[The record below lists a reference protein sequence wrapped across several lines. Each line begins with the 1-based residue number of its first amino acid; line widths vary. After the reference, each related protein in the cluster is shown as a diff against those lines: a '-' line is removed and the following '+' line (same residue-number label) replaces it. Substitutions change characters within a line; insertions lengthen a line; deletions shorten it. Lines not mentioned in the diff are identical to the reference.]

1 MRTWF
6 EIALVALLLQSCYR
20 EEVVFEVPPND
31 GFELTPVLSI
41 QGKPCCL
48 HAADRTLRCPMILDG
63 PLAALVEHPDHV
75 SLWFEGMPLEHGEVN
90 DFGTIKLRE
99 RYELVV
105 QTGDQRDTL
114 TLSFTNLPVVHVVT
128 PNPIHNE
135 PKTLARMH
143 VIHPDPDT
151 PTATHWV
158 GIEHRGRTSLRY
170 NKKSYGLA
178 LKDGPNMD
186 VDRSA
191 SLSGMLPANKWMLN
205 AAWVDPS
212 RMRNGLSF
220 DLWMS
225 VHGQLGME
233 TQHVEVF
240 VNQARQGLYEFSH
253 RLNAETMGLEGE
265 DAVVY
270 KAWAWEDG
278 ATQFATGPVGEPC
291 SEEWDGWCQEH
302 PDPAESLNWGPLQAL
317 RELATNGSD
326 EAFAAGIADLV
337 NLDNLADGYVVLN
350 VVMGLDN
357 AGKNLF
363 WVEDATLGTLHM
375 VPWDMDGTWGRWWD
389 GAPIDA
395 QTVVTNGLFRR
406 LIETN
411 AGQFRSR
418 LKDRWGELRNGPC
431 AIDSLKGMVSERTA
445 ALLQSDAVDLE
456 NSTWGAALDLAAEEV
471 YIHQWLDLR
480 LARLDEHF
488 AGL

>member
-1 MRTWF
+1 M
-6 EIALVALLLQSCYR
+6 ALMLQSCYR
-20 EEVVFEVPPND
+20 EEVVFETMPDD

-41 QGKPCCL
+41 QGKACCL
-48 HAADRTLRCPMILDG
+48 HASDRRLRCPMTLDG
-63 PLAALVEHPDHV
+63 SLAAHVEHPDHV
-75 SLWFEGMPLEHGEVN
+75 ELWFEGMPLTDGAVN
-90 DFGTIKLRE
+90 DFGAVEYRKG
-99 RYELVV
+99 YELVV

-135 PKTLARMH
+135 PKALARMH

-151 PTATHWV
+151 PTETHWV

-170 NKKSYGLA
+170 DKKSYGLA
-178 LKDGPNMD
+178 LKEGPNLD

-191 SLSGMLPANKWMLN
+191 SLSGMPPANKWMLN

-220 DLWMS
+220 DLWTA

-233 TQHVEVF
+233 TQHVELF
-240 VNQARQGLYEFSH
+240 LNQARQGLHEFSH
-253 RLNAETMGLEGE
+253 RLNAETMGLAGE

-278 ATQFATGPVGEPC
+278 ATQFVADPDGEPC
-291 SEEWDGWCQEH
+291 SEEWEGWYQEH
-302 PDPAESLNWGPLQAL
+302 PDPVTSLNWEPLQTL
-317 RELATNGSD
+317 RELTTSGSD
-326 EAFAAGIADLV
+326 EAFVEGIADLV
-337 NLDNLADGYVVLN
+337 DLDNLADGYVVLN

-363 WVEDATLGTLHM
+363 WVEDAALGALHM

-406 LIETN
+406 LIETD

-418 LKDRWGELRNGPC
+418 LRDRWGNLRLGAC
-431 AIDSLKGMVSERTA
+431 ATDSLKSMVSERTDW
-445 ALLQSDAVDLE
+445 LLQSDAVELE
-456 NSTWGAALDLAAEEV
+456 NRTWEAALDLAAEEAF
-471 YIHQWLDLR
+471 IHQWLDLR

-488 AGL
+488 DGL